1 MTFKNPNEESL
12 KNMISNLNS
21 EKFNIENTAKLAIQ
35 KMIEEKNK
43 TLQKYDELKVK
54 IEENM
59 HI

>member
-1 MTFKNPNEESL
+1 
-12 KNMISNLNS
+12 MISNLNS